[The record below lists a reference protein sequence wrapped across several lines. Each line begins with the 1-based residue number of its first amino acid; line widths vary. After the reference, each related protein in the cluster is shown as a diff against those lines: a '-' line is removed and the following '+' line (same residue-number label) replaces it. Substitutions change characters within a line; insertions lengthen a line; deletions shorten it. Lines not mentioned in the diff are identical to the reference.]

1 MIALLKMHFYLSR
14 KVFITVFLF
23 FLIMIGIQ
31 WAIIKEANLGFGFL
45 TLYFI
50 ALSPA
55 LGVSYL
61 LENHFINRFRV
72 MPIDPKTFV
81 KSLFIFSLLLMLI
94 ITVPIGIYQTYLYLN
109 NQMEGI
115 ELSLISIVLA
125 AGIASIGSM
134 LKNYLSNPT
143 KGTKSISIGTIIG
156 YFFIFTFV
164 HLLIMLIFS
173 MMDIELIGAPI
184 VPVLGLIV
192 YYRYFKTAITKF
204 KAAEF

>member
-1 MIALLKMHFYLSR
+1 MIAMLKMHFYLSR
-14 KVFITVFLF
+14 KIFITVFLF

-31 WAIIKEANLGFGFL
+31 WAIIKEVNLGFL
-45 TLYFI
+45 TLYCL
-50 ALSPA
+50 ALSAA

-72 MPIDPKTFV
+72 MPIDPKSFV

-94 ITVPIGIYQTYLYLN
+94 ITVPIGIYQTYLYLK
-109 NQMEGI
+109 NQMGGI
-115 ELSLISIVLA
+115 ELSLISIVFA

-134 LKNYLSNPT
+134 LKNYLRNPP
-143 KGTKSISIGTIIG
+143 KGTKNISIGTIIG

-173 MMDIELIGAPI
+173 ILDIELIGAPI

>member
-1 MIALLKMHFYLSR
+1 
-14 KVFITVFLF
+14 
-23 FLIMIGIQ
+23 
-31 WAIIKEANLGFGFL
+31 
-45 TLYFI
+45 
-50 ALSPA
+50 
-55 LGVSYL
+55 
-61 LENHFINRFRV
+61 
-72 MPIDPKTFV
+72 
-81 KSLFIFSLLLMLI
+81 
-94 ITVPIGIYQTYLYLN
+94 
-109 NQMEGI
+109 
-115 ELSLISIVLA
+115 LISIVFA

-184 VPVLGLIV
+184 APVLGLIV